1 MLAPADRATLAKLY
15 VPLVAVW
22 VLMSVPAQVLPV
34 YSVTVDPALAVPFRV
49 TVALLVR
56 SSVLLDPVSSAVI
69 RSGMLTV
76 RGAVSAVITGVMTG
90 VWVKMAV
97 LPAVSVRVPVR
108 VFSASVMG
116 PLSVPVRV

>member
-97 LPAVSVRVPVR
+97 LPAVSLRVPVR

-116 PLSVPVRV
+116 PLSLAPRV